1 MAPHGG
7 YYWQMN
13 RGEVGRFSEIE
24 TPALFLSVASTVV
37 VSFLEIELPLTS
49 KRISLK
55 VPGNRRA
62 GSVVSQQQTISPR
75 CIHWRSNW
83 VKCPPSKL
91 A

>member
-37 VSFLEIELPLTS
+37 VSFF
-49 KRISLK
+49 
-55 VPGNRRA
+55 GNRTPTDIKKNL
-62 GSVVSQQQTISPR
+62 SQSAWEPQGGQCCLPAADNQSQMHSLAI
-75 CIHWRSNW
+75 
-83 VKCPPSKL
+83 KL
-91 A
+91 G